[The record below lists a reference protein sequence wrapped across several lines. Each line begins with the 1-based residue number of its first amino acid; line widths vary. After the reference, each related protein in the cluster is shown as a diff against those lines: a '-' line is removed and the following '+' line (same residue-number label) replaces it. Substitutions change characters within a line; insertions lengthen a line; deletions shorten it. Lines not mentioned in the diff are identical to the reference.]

1 MGSTMVSSKIDKR
14 RLEERIIGL
23 LHERHS
29 MNVKDMVEVLQG
41 IDKSLAIGDIYDAV
55 EVLKQEN
62 LVIARYRPL
71 LNQYSF
77 YRYITRN
84 YASLPF
90 WSVVAITAL
99 LLVSFYLSPSS
110 GPWSMIRF
118 IVGGAFILIMPGF
131 SILQLLLPAKDI
143 SNLER
148 FALSMGLSL
157 ALVPLIGLLFAYTPL
172 GIRLYPVV
180 IFLSLLSNSI
190 SAIGTYRK
198 FRISKNQ
205 V

>member
-41 IDKSLAIGDIYDAV
+41 IDKSLAIADIYDAV

-77 YRYITRN
+77 YTYITRN

-118 IVGGAFILIMPGF
+118 IAGGTFILIIPGF

-180 IFLSLLSNSI
+180 IFLSLLSNSL

-198 FRISKNQ
+198 FRISKN
-205 V
+205 